1 MHMSAPTV
9 GQPAPS
15 FKLPSAQGPEV
26 SLDDYRAR
34 KKVIVWFTKGMACVF
49 CRQHMSQLARAYDEI
64 RKRDAEVL
72 EIAPSTPEKGRLYA
86 SRYKL
91 PFPYLCDPDDEAR
104 QKWQI
109 AQRSRGPAWYV
120 GGLVG
125 GLTVKPPANEYGNEP
140 PGFGE
145 IPKLLRD
152 DDMGFFIVDRGGI
165 VRYAYSASYADI
177 STGKLAIRPIPAN
190 DEILRELERCA

>member
-1 MHMSAPTV
+1 MTAPTV
-9 GQPAPS
+9 GQPAPN
-15 FKLPSAQGPEV
+15 FKLPAAQGGEV
-26 SLDDYRAR
+26 SLEDYRGKR
-34 KKVIVWFTKGMACVF
+34 KVIVWFTKGMACVF
-49 CRQHMSQLARAYDEI
+49 CRQHMSQLARAYNDI
-64 RKRDAEVL
+64 RQKNAEVL
-72 EIAPSTPEKGRLYA
+72 EISPSTPEKGRLYA

-91 PFPYLCDPDDEAR
+91 PFPYLCDPEDEAR
-104 QKWQI
+104 QSWQI

-125 GLTVKPPANEYGNEP
+125 GMTTKPPETDFGKEP

-152 DDMGFFIVDRGGI
+152 DDMGFFIVDRDGI
-165 VRYAYSASYADI
+165 VRYAYSASYVDM
-177 STGKLAIRPIPAN
+177 STGKPSIRPIPAN

>member
-1 MHMSAPTV
+1 MSAPTV
-9 GQPAPS
+9 GQPAPG
-15 FKLPSAQGPEV
+15 FKLPSAQGPDIGLE
-26 SLDDYRAR
+26 DFRGK

-49 CRQHMSQLARAYDEI
+49 CRQHMSQLSRAYDEI

-86 SRYKL
+86 SKYKL

-104 QKWQI
+104 QSWQI

-125 GLTVKPPANEYGNEP
+125 GMTAKALANDYGNEP

-165 VRYAYSASYADI
+165 VRYANSASYADL

>member
-1 MHMSAPTV
+1 MSGPTV
-9 GQPAPS
+9 GQAAPS
-15 FKLPSAQGPEV
+15 FKLPTAQGPEV
-26 SLDDYRAR
+26 ALEDYRG
-34 KKVIVWFTKGMACVF
+34 KKNVIVWFTKGMACVF

-104 QKWQI
+104 QRWQI
-109 AQRSRGPAWYV
+109 AQRSRGPAWYF

-125 GLTVKPPANEYGNEP
+125 GITAKSPANEYGNEP

-165 VRYAYSASYADI
+165 VRYANSASYADM
-177 STGKLAIRPIPAN
+177 STGKLFIRPIPAN